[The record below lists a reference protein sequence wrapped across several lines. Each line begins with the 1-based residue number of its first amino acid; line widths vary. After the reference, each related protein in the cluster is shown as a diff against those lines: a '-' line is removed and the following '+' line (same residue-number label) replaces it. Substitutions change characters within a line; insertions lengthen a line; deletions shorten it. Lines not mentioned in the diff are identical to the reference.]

1 MGMRMLT
8 APGEFTVNT
17 LEINMKTGLIASAIL
32 MTSLAVFSAEKEKII
47 VQAPDGTKI
56 QVKVPQKAIEK
67 VTQTGPN
74 SYDVKVNK
82 EEMKKIEVKVLPE
95 KK

>member
-1 MGMRMLT
+1 
-8 APGEFTVNT
+8 
-17 LEINMKTGLIASAIL
+17 MKTGLIASTIL
-32 MTSLAVFSAEKEKII
+32 LTSLAVFAAEKEKIV

-56 QVKVPQKAIEK
+56 EVKVPPKAIESVK
-67 VTQTGPN
+67 QTGPN